1 MTVRVLN
8 VDANK
13 KQIAL
18 TMKTEAESAAPPR
31 QKRGGGKVS
40 VILVRVPSFHH
51 IDQLNILF
59 VRAFSRRIV
68 IAMK

>member
-1 MTVRVLN
+1 MMSMYIGTNSANQLLVIYHTTYHRQVTVRVLN
-8 VDANK
+8 VDAAK

-40 VILVRVPSFHH
+40 TTL
-51 IDQLNILF
+51 
-59 VRAFSRRIV
+59 AF
-68 IAMK
+68 AD